1 MCWPLQETLFRRG
14 MKSVVKMPH
23 KIFSFSS
30 SFRSSPGNKSAG
42 LRTIGTFA
50 FFAAVSAFAQ
60 IPPPRVVALDI
71 TGEIHPITAEIVG
84 HAVAQAQ
91 SENAAMLLVRI
102 NTPGGL
108 LDATRELIQ
117 KLDASTVPV
126 VTFVEPSG
134 ARGASAG
141 FFVLEAG
148 DIAAM
153 APGTN
158 TGASSPVLM
167 VGQLDQVMRS
177 KVENDAAAMLRSMM
191 SRRGRNSEVGEQ
203 TIRQAKSFTE
213 KEALD
218 QKLIDLIASN
228 EQQLLE
234 QLNGREITRWDGR
247 KVTLRLSGAVVTEAD
262 RTLRERLI
270 AAIADPN
277 IGFIL
282 IVLGVL
288 GIYVEFTSPGLI
300 FPGIAGAI
308 LALLGLSSLS
318 ILPINWTGAA
328 LLVLSLALFVLEAKF
343 ASHGMLG
350 IGGTVAMVLGAL
362 LLVNGPPE
370 MRIHLSTALAVALPF
385 AAITMFLV
393 SMAVKARRNK
403 VLTGAEGMVGQFGV
417 AQTPLEPEG
426 QVLVRGE
433 YWDAVAASNVPAGAN
448 VRVKGVAG
456 LKLQV
461 ESVAGVPLAAR

>member
-1 MCWPLQETLFRRG
+1 LRMPCRFGALALLF
-14 MKSVVKMPH
+14 
-23 KIFSFSS
+23 
-30 SFRSSPGNKSAG
+30 
-42 LRTIGTFA
+42 
-50 FFAAVSAFAQ
+50 AVSALAQ
-60 IPPPRVVALDI
+60 GTGPRVVSVSI
-71 TGEIHPITAEIVG
+71 EGEIHPITVEIVG
-84 HAVAQAQ
+84 HAIEQAQ
-91 SENAAMLLVRI
+91 MENAALLLVRI

-108 LDATRELIQ
+108 LDATREVIQ
-117 KLDASTVPV
+117 KLDAATVPV
-126 VTFVEPSG
+126 VTYVEPSG
-134 ARGASAG
+134 ARAASAG

-158 TGASSPVLM
+158 TGASSPVLL
-167 VGQLDQVMRS
+167 VGQMDQVMRG

-218 QKLIDLIASN
+218 QKLIELIANS
-228 EQQLLE
+228 EQQLLQE
-234 QLNGREITRWDGR
+234 LDGREITRWDGR
-247 KVTLRLSGAVVTEAD
+247 KLTLHLAGAGVTEVK
-262 RTLRERLI
+262 RTLREQVI

-282 IVLGVL
+282 LVLGVL
-288 GIYVEFTSPGLI
+288 GVYVEFTSPGLI

-318 ILPINWTGAA
+318 VLPINWAGVG
-328 LLVLSLALFVLEAKF
+328 LLVLSVALFVLEAKF

-350 IGGTVAMVLGAL
+350 IGGTVSMVLGAL
-362 LLVNGPPE
+362 LLIDGPPD
-370 MRIHLSTALAVALPF
+370 MRIHFSTALAVALPF

-393 SMAVKARRNK
+393 SMVIKARQNK
-403 VLTGAEGMVGQFGV
+403 VLTGAEGMIGELGI
-417 AQTPLEPEG
+417 AETALEPEG

-433 YWDAVAASNVPAGAN
+433 YWDAIAPSNIPAGAH
-448 VRVKGVAG
+448 VRVRGVAG

-461 ESVAGVPLAAR
+461 EPAS

>member
-1 MCWPLQETLFRRG
+1 MCLRIVRRLALLG
-14 MKSVVKMPH
+14 
-23 KIFSFSS
+23 
-30 SFRSSPGNKSAG
+30 
-42 LRTIGTFA
+42 
-50 FFAAVSAFAQ
+50 AVLGVLSGFGQAPA
-60 IPPPRVVALDI
+60 PRVLAVDI
-71 TGEIHPITAEIVG
+71 DGEIHPVTAEIVG
-84 HAVAQAQ
+84 HAIQQAQ
-91 SENAAMLLVRI
+91 SENAALLLVRI

-108 LDATRELIQ
+108 LDATRQIIQ
-117 KLDASTVPV
+117 ELDASTVPV
-126 VTFVEPSG
+126 VTYVEPSG
-134 ARGASAG
+134 ARAASAG

-158 TGASSPVLM
+158 TGASSPVLL
-167 VGQLDQVMRS
+167 VGQMDQVMRN

-191 SRRGRNSEVGEQ
+191 ERRGRNSAIGEE
-203 TIRQAKSFTE
+203 TVRQAKSFTE

-218 QKLIDLIASN
+218 QKLIDLVASN
-228 EQQLLE
+228 EQELFQD
-234 QLNGREITRWDGR
+234 LNGREITRWDGR
-247 KVTLRLSGAVVTEAD
+247 KVTLHLAGATVSDVVPTW
-262 RTLRERLI
+262 RERVI
-270 AAIADPN
+270 SAIADPN

-282 IVLGVL
+282 LVLGAL

-318 ILPINWTGAA
+318 ILPINWVGAG

-362 LLVNGPPE
+362 LLVNGPPSV
-370 MRIHLSTALAVALPF
+370 RIHLATALAVALPF

-393 SMAVKARRNK
+393 SMVIKARRNK
-403 VLTGAEGMVGQFGV
+403 VLTGAEGMIGELGV
-417 AQTPLEPEG
+417 AQTALEPEG
-426 QVLVRGE
+426 QVLVHGE
-433 YWDAVAASNVPAGAN
+433 YWDAVAPANVPAGAH
-448 VRVKGVAG
+448 VRVKGVSG

-461 ESVAGVPLAAR
+461 EKTVAVP

>member
-1 MCWPLQETLFRRG
+1 LRMLSRLGACAVFFTL
-14 MKSVVKMPH
+14 
-23 KIFSFSS
+23 
-30 SFRSSPGNKSAG
+30 SA
-42 LRTIGTFA
+42 L
-50 FFAAVSAFAQ
+50 AQ
-60 IPPPRVVALDI
+60 ATAPRVVAVSID
-71 TGEIHPITAEIVG
+71 GEISPITVEIVG
-84 HAVAQAQ
+84 NAIEQAQ
-91 SENAAMLLVRI
+91 RENAAMLLVRI

-108 LDATRELIQ
+108 LDATREIIQ

-126 VTFVEPSG
+126 VTYVEPSG
-134 ARGASAG
+134 ARAASAG

-158 TGASSPVLM
+158 AGASSPVLL
-167 VGQLDQVMRS
+167 VGQMDQVMRT

-203 TIRQAKSFTE
+203 TVRQAKSFTE
-213 KEALD
+213 QEALD
-218 QKLIDLIASN
+218 QKLIDLVATN
-228 EQQLLE
+228 PLE
-234 QLNGREITRWDGR
+234 LFDKLNGREITRWDGR
-247 KVTLRLSGAVVTEAD
+247 KLTLHLAGATARETE
-262 RTLRERLI
+262 RSLRERVI
-270 AAIADPN
+270 VAIADPN

-282 IVLGVL
+282 LVLGAL

-318 ILPINWTGAA
+318 VLPINWAGAG
-328 LLVLSLALFVLEAKF
+328 LLVLALALFVLEAKF

-350 IGGTVAMVLGAL
+350 IGGTISMVLGAL

-370 MRIHLSTALAVALPF
+370 MRIHLPTALAVALPF

-393 SMAVKARRNK
+393 SIVVKARRNK
-403 VLTGAEGMVGQFGV
+403 VLTGAEGMIGELGV
-417 AQTPLEPEG
+417 AETPLEPEG

-433 YWDAVAASNVPAGAN
+433 YWDAIAPSNIPAGAP

-461 ESVAGVPLAAR
+461 EKTAAAP

>member
-1 MCWPLQETLFRRG
+1 MCLR
-14 MKSVVKMPH
+14 
-23 KIFSFSS
+23 IFSLLALL
-30 SFRSSPGNKSAG
+30 G
-42 LRTIGTFA
+42 
-50 FFAAVSAFAQ
+50 AVSAFGQGPA
-60 IPPPRVVALDI
+60 PRVVAVSI
-71 TGEIHPITAEIVG
+71 EGEIHPITTEIVG
-84 HAVAQAQ
+84 HAIEQAQ

-108 LDATRELIQ
+108 LDATREMIQ
-117 KLDASTVPV
+117 KLDASPIPV
-126 VTFVEPSG
+126 VTYVEPSG
-134 ARGASAG
+134 ARAASAG

-158 TGASSPVLM
+158 TGASSPVLL
-167 VGQLDQVMRS
+167 VGQMDQVMRN

-191 SRRGRNSEVGEQ
+191 SRRGRNSQVGEQ
-203 TIRQAKSFTE
+203 TIRDAKSFTE

-218 QKLIDLIASN
+218 QKLIDLVANS
-228 EQQLLE
+228 EQQLFE
-234 QLNGREITRWDGR
+234 ELNGREITRWDGR
-247 KVTLRLSGAVVTEAD
+247 KVTLHLTGATITEAN
-262 RTLRERLI
+262 RTLRERVV

-282 IVLGVL
+282 LVLGVL
-288 GIYVEFTSPGLI
+288 GIYVEFHSPGMI
-300 FPGIAGAI
+300 FPGVAGAI

-318 ILPINWTGAA
+318 VLPITWTGIG

-343 ASHGMLG
+343 ASHGILG
-350 IGGTVAMVLGAL
+350 IGGTISMVLGAL
-362 LLVNGPPE
+362 LLVNGPPD

-393 SMAVKARRNK
+393 SVVIKARQNK
-403 VLTGAEGMVGQFGV
+403 VLTGAEGMIGELGV
-417 AQTPLEPEG
+417 ARTALEPEG
-426 QVLVRGE
+426 QVLVHGE
-433 YWDAVAASNVPAGAN
+433 YWDAIALSNIPVGAQ

-461 ESVAGVPLAAR
+461 EKTAGAL

>member
-1 MCWPLQETLFRRG
+1 MCLRILC
-14 MKSVVKMPH
+14 
-23 KIFSFSS
+23 IF
-30 SFRSSPGNKSAG
+30 A
-42 LRTIGTFA
+42 LLW
-50 FFAAVSAFAQ
+50 AASAFAQ
-60 IPPPRVVALDI
+60 SSAPRVIAVSID
-71 TGEIHPITAEIVG
+71 GEISPITPEIVG
-84 HAVAQAQ
+84 HAIEQAQ
-91 SENAAMLLVRI
+91 SENAALLLIRI

-108 LDATRELIQ
+108 LDATRVLIQ
-117 KLDASTVPV
+117 KLDASPVPV
-126 VTFVEPSG
+126 VTYVEPSG
-134 ARGASAG
+134 ARAASAG

-158 TGASSPVLM
+158 TGASSPVLL
-167 VGQLDQVMRS
+167 VGQMDQVMRN

-191 SRRGRNSEVGEQ
+191 TRRGRNSDVGEQ

-218 QKLIDLIASN
+218 QKLIDMLANS
-228 EQQLLE
+228 EQQLFQSLE
-234 QLNGREITRWDGR
+234 GREITRWDGR
-247 KVTLRLSGAVVTEAD
+247 KATLHLAGATVIDARE
-262 RTLRERLI
+262 TLRERVVS
-270 AAIADPN
+270 AIADPN

-282 IVLGVL
+282 LVLGVL

-318 ILPINWTGAA
+318 ILPINWTGVA
-328 LLVLSLALFVLEAKF
+328 LLVLALALFVLEAKF
-343 ASHGMLG
+343 TSHGMLG
-350 IGGTVAMVLGAL
+350 IGGTISMVLGAL

-393 SMAVKARRNK
+393 SIVVKARHNK
-403 VLTGAEGMVGQFGV
+403 VLTGWEGMIGELGV
-417 AQTPLEPEG
+417 ARTALEPEG

-433 YWDAVAASNVPAGAN
+433 YWSAIAAAPVPAGAQ
-448 VRVKGVAG
+448 VRVNGVAG
-456 LKLQV
+456 LKLKV
-461 ESVAGVPLAAR
+461 EKTAAA